1 MNASPSPNPATVW
14 AGAVAEALAGA
25 GVQHICLAPGSRST
39 PLVLAFAAH
48 PALRIWRHLDERSA
62 AYFALG
68 IGQVTNRPAVLLAT
82 SGTATANFFPAV
94 VEARMAGVPLLVITA
109 DRPPELRHSGANQ
122 TIDQVKLYGDQVLWS
137 VDLPLPE
144 AEAPELA
151 LRNLKALVARGAATA
166 GGLQPGPVHL
176 NAPFRKPFEPL
187 DGDPPVREEPA
198 APTVQITRG
207 QLLPTEAQ
215 ATLLGSMV
223 ADNPRGIIVV
233 GPRRQ
238 QNDGFAEAVTTLAR
252 YAGYP
257 IFADPLSGLRFG
269 PWVAE
274 TAVLGGYET
283 YLMADGP
290 GWAEPELVLRFGA
303 VPTSGALNAYLDRI
317 RPQHR
322 IHVRESGVWADDNH
336 RTTLFLQAGETAT
349 CGAILARMGARRRTW
364 SWAAQLQATEGL
376 YWQVM
381 RRAMA
386 GSDFDGGYVVD
397 LMRLLPAH
405 SRLFVGNSLPIR
417 HVDQFARPRA
427 RPLDVY
433 ANRGASGIDGNTSS
447 ALGVAAATGEPVVL
461 LAGDITFYHD
471 MNGLLAVG
479 QHGLKL
485 IAVVLNNGG
494 GNIFR
499 RLPVARVEPPF
510 TELFVTPHGL
520 TFGPAAELYG
530 LAYSRVESRPVFRQ
544 TLRAAL
550 AASEPA
556 LIEVRTDGRADHER
570 RQELLASVLAEVRG
584 R

>member
-1 MNASPSPNPATVW
+1 MSLIPEPNPATVW
-14 AGAVAEALAGA
+14 AEAVAEALAGA
-25 GVQHICLAPGSRST
+25 GVQHVCLAPGSRST

-68 IGQVTNRPAVLLAT
+68 IGQVTNRPAALLAT
-82 SGTATANFFPAV
+82 SGTATANFFPAI

-122 TIDQVKLYGDQVLWS
+122 TIDQVKLYGDQALWS

-144 AEAPELA
+144 AGAPELA
-151 LRNLKALVARGAATA
+151 LRNLKALVVRAAATA
-166 GGLQPGPVHL
+166 AGLTPGPVHL

-187 DGDPPVREEPA
+187 DEALPEREGPSTPA
-198 APTVQITRG
+198 LHVAHG
-207 QLLPTEAQ
+207 QLLPSEAQ
-215 ATLLGSMV
+215 ATLLARMI
-223 ADNPRGIIVV
+223 AENPRGIIVV
-233 GPRRQ
+233 GPRRRLG
-238 QNDGFAEAVTTLAR
+238 DGFAETVTTLAR

-257 IFADPLSGLRFG
+257 ILADPLSGLRFG
-269 PWVAE
+269 RWVAE

-303 VPTSGALNAYLDRI
+303 VPTSSTLNAYLERI
-317 RPQHR
+317 RPKHR
-322 IHVRESGVWADDNH
+322 IHVRESGVWADDSQ
-336 RTTLFLQAGETAT
+336 RTTLFLQANETAT
-349 CGAILARMGARRRTW
+349 CGAILAKMGARRRTW
-364 SWAAQLQATEGL
+364 GWSAQLQATEGL

-386 GSDFDGGYVVD
+386 ESEFDGAYVAD
-397 LMRLLPAH
+397 LMRLLPAN
-405 SRLFVGNSLPIR
+405 SRLFAGNSLPIR

-427 RPLDVY
+427 RPLHVY
-433 ANRGASGIDGNTSS
+433 ANRGASGIDGNVST

-485 IAVVLNNGG
+485 IAVVLNNDG

-510 TELFVTPHGL
+510 TDLFITPHGL
-520 TFGPAAELYG
+520 EFGPAAELYG
-530 LAYSRVESRPVFRQ
+530 LAYTRVDNRQAFRQ
-544 TLRAAL
+544 SLRAAL
-550 AASEPA
+550 AAGEPA

-570 RQELLASVLAEVRG
+570 RQELLAAVLAEVRG

>member
-1 MNASPSPNPATVW
+1 MNLSPEPNPATVW
-14 AGAVAEALAGA
+14 AEAVAEALAGA
-25 GVQHICLAPGSRST
+25 GVQHVCLAPGSRST

-48 PALRIWRHLDERSA
+48 PGLRIWRHLDERSA

-68 IGQVTNRPAVLLAT
+68 IGQVTNRPAALLAT

-109 DRPPELRHSGANQ
+109 DRAPELRHSGANQ
-122 TIDQVKLYGDQVLWS
+122 TIDQVKLYGDQALWS

-144 AEAPELA
+144 AGAPELA
-151 LRNLKALVARGAATA
+151 LRNLKALVVRAVAMAA
-166 GGLQPGPVHL
+166 GLPPGPVHL

-187 DGDPPVREEPA
+187 DGEPPAREEPA
-198 APTVQITRG
+198 GPTLHVTRG

-223 ADNPRGIIVV
+223 AENPRGIIVA
-233 GPRRQ
+233 GPRRRQ
-238 QNDGFAEAVTTLAR
+238 KDGFAEAVTTLAR

-257 IFADPLSGLRFG
+257 ILADPLSGLRFG

-274 TAVLGGYET
+274 TAILGGYET

-303 VPTSGALNAYLDRI
+303 VPTSSTLNHYLDRI
-317 RPQHR
+317 RPKHR
-322 IHVRESGVWADDNH
+322 IHVRESGVWADDSH
-336 RTTLFLQAGETAT
+336 RTTLYLQANETAT
-349 CGAILARMGARRRTW
+349 CGAILAQMGARRRPLG
-364 SWAAQLQATEGL
+364 WAAQLQATEGL

-381 RRAMA
+381 SKAMA
-386 GSDFDGGYVVD
+386 ESEFDGAYVAD
-397 LMRLLPAH
+397 LMRLLPANAH
-405 SRLFVGNSLPIR
+405 LFAGNSLPIR
-417 HVDQFARPRA
+417 HVDQFARPRT
-427 RPLDVY
+427 RPLHVY
-433 ANRGASGIDGNTSS
+433 ANRGASGIDGNTST

-471 MNGLLAVG
+471 MNGLLAVR

-485 IAVVLNNGG
+485 ITVLLNNNG

-499 RLPVARVEPPF
+499 RLPVARIEPPF
-510 TELFVTPHGL
+510 TDLFVTPHGL
-520 TFGPAAELYG
+520 EFGPAAELYG
-530 LAYSRVESRPVFRQ
+530 LAYTRVGSRPAFRQ
-544 TLRAAL
+544 ALRAAL
-550 AASEPA
+550 AAGEPA
-556 LIEVRTDGRADHER
+556 LIEVRTDGRTDHER

>member
-25 GVQHICLAPGSRST
+25 GVQHVCLAPGSRST

-48 PALRIWRHLDERSA
+48 PVLRIWRHLDERSA

-68 IGQVTNRPAVLLAT
+68 IGQATNRPAALLAT

-151 LRNLKALVARGAATA
+151 LRNLKALVARAAATA
-166 GGLQPGPVHL
+166 GGLAPGPVHL

-187 DGDPPVREEPA
+187 DEQPAAREEPA
-198 APTVQITRG
+198 APALQITRG

-233 GPRRQ
+233 GPRRK

-283 YLMADGP
+283 YLMADEP

-303 VPTSGALNAYLDRI
+303 VPTSSALNAYLERI
-317 RPQHR
+317 RPKHR
-322 IHVRESGVWADDNH
+322 IHVRESGVWADDSH

-349 CGAILARMGARRRTW
+349 CGAILAKMGARRRPW
-364 SWAAQLQATEGL
+364 GWAAQLQATEGL

-381 RRAMA
+381 RKSMA
-386 GSDFDGGYVVD
+386 DSEFDGAYVVD
-397 LMRLLPAH
+397 LMRLLPAN
-405 SRLFVGNSLPIR
+405 SRLFVGSSLPIR

-427 RPLDVY
+427 RPLYVY

-447 ALGVAAATGEPVVL
+447 ALGVAAATGDPVIL

-471 MNGLLAVG
+471 MNGLLAVR

-485 IAVVLNNGG
+485 ISVVLNNGG

-499 RLPVARVEPPF
+499 RLPVSRVEPPF

-520 TFGPAAELYG
+520 EFGPVAELYG
-530 LAYSRVESRPVFRQ
+530 LAYTRVESRPAFREA
-544 TLRAAL
+544 LRAAL
-550 AASEPA
+550 AADEPA
-556 LIEVRTDGRADHER
+556 LIEVCTDGRADHER